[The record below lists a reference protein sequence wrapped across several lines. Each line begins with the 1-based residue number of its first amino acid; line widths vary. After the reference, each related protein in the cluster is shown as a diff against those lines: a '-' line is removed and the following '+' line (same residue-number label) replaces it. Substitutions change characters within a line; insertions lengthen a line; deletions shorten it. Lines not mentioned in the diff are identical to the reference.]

1 VGAPLP
7 LCDGPVRAGAGQPG
21 AGAPNVLCANRCSG
35 AGSASA
41 TAVPH
46 SPATRAVV
54 IAETRTGVFLACGR
68 LSVCFAAR
76 VRRGLVASMNA
87 SMAAASPDSSRSV
100 PGWAAASRTSVK
112 ACWEREA
119 SGHGS
124 RPARSR
130 SAIASSSDRPG
141 APGQRKRRNC
151 SILARRP
158 LDAGITLQ
166 LLVQMP
172 RS

>member
-21 AGAPNVLCANRCSG
+21 AGPGAPNVLCANRCSG
-35 AGSASA
+35 AGSAFA

-46 SPATRAVV
+46 SPAARAVV
-54 IAETRTGVFLACGR
+54 IAATRTGVFLACGR
-68 LSVCFAAR
+68 LNVCFTAW
-76 VRRGLVASMNA
+76 VRRGVVASMNA

-100 PGWAAASRTSVK
+100 PGWAAALRTAAK
-112 ACWEREA
+112 ACWEPEA

-130 SAIASSSDRPG
+130 SAIA
-141 APGQRKRRNC
+141 
-151 SILARRP
+151 
-158 LDAGITLQ
+158 
-166 LLVQMP
+166 
-172 RS
+172 